1 MVVERCVLVV
11 LVMLLLFRGLGCC
24 VTGSGR
30 CGSCWDVG
38 GVGRCGGACDGVCGA
53 CDGGCGGARDSGCG
67 DGAGVEVALTGPRAS
82 FALMRLRARSGE
94 MSYII

>member
-53 CDGGCGGARDSGCG
+53 RDSGCG
-67 DGAGVEVALTGPRAS
+67 DGAGGEVALTGPRAS